1 MMIRYLCNRE
11 KMKMRDTGSQVSFFS
26 EGIFFCRDYLE
37 SRLHIATLPTY
48 LLGTLPYVPVV
59 MQDALEI
66 QYSYLLQK
74 S

>member
-1 MMIRYLCNRE
+1 
-11 KMKMRDTGSQVSFFS
+11 MKIRDTGSILVSFFS
-26 EGIFFCRDYLE
+26 EGVFSFVE
-37 SRLHIATLPTY
+37 TTLPREQATYSYLTY

-59 MQDALEI
+59 MKDALEI